1 MKLKYLGTAAAEGI
15 PGMFCNCRVCRNA
28 LAVRNK
34 EIKTRSQ
41 ALIDGKLLIDFP
53 PDTYMHILNYGLD
66 LRGIHHCVI
75 THNHSDHLYPNDF
88 WCRFE
93 GIAHGIG
100 DEPFNVYVTE
110 SGYKKIRDMY
120 GDKTDSSRLKVH
132 KITPYEAFDV
142 EEYHIIP
149 LSANHDPAADP
160 VIYII
165 ENGGKSILYAH
176 DTGIFPDRTWEYL
189 ASYGKKFD
197 FVSLDCTG
205 MAKNGWR
212 NGHLA
217 LDTDKEV
224 YDRLVSMG
232 LCDENTT
239 AYVNH
244 FSHNGALTHEE
255 LVAEAAKLGFGATYD
270 GLEVEI

>member
-88 WCRFE
+88 WSRFE
-93 GIAHGIG
+93 RIAHGIG

-110 SGYKKIRDMY
+110 SGYKIIRDMY

-132 KITPYEAFDV
+132 KITPYEAFEV

-160 VIYII
+160 VI
-165 ENGGKSILYAH
+165 
-176 DTGIFPDRTWEYL
+176 
-189 ASYGKKFD
+189 
-197 FVSLDCTG
+197 
-205 MAKNGWR
+205 
-212 NGHLA
+212 
-217 LDTDKEV
+217 
-224 YDRLVSMG
+224 
-232 LCDENTT
+232 
-239 AYVNH
+239 
-244 FSHNGALTHEE
+244 
-255 LVAEAAKLGFGATYD
+255 
-270 GLEVEI
+270 